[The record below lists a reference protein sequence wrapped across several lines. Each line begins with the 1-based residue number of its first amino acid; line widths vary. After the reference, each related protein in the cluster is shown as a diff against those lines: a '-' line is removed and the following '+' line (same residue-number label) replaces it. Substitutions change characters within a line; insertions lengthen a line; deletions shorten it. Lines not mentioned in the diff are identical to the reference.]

1 MGQACGCS
9 GAAISDKLGGICLA
23 TVPFGFPSLPQLR
36 RSRTGSA
43 KTGASW
49 QRPIGLGWE
58 RPYTVRY
65 ASNLDDGP
73 NHGAPL
79 GGFGAGCIGRGPD
92 GSFNLWH
99 LDGGEHWFGTLPDC
113 QFALFEHDGTAS
125 RAHALASAP
134 LRDDSR
140 PDAPQPPL
148 ESWSWYPAST
158 SERSSGTYSARYP
171 CSRFHYENVFAARVS
186 CEAFSPILPGDYER
200 TSYPV
205 AVFRWSFTNPTA
217 APLDLSLLLSWR
229 NSLGWFT
236 NTDPAAAVHFRD
248 DGSPEHN
255 YLPAIGRTRGQ
266 RNRKLDA
273 PGLKGVLLE
282 GERAEP
288 LAEGQGQWCLAVP
301 DEETLAHSGLEIMR
315 CSRWNPAGDGAEIWN
330 AFGLDGSIPESDND
344 RRSADHD
351 HASAALAVRFRL
363 EPGQSLELPMVIS
376 WDLPVTAFASGT
388 RALRRYTD
396 VFGSGGDNAA
406 AIAAEALLD
415 WRAWRT
421 AIETWQAPV
430 VGRADLP
437 DPLRMALLNEL
448 YDLASGGSLWTAATP
463 QDPVGRF
470 GVLECLD
477 YAWYESLD
485 VRLYGSFALLQ
496 LWPELDK
503 AVLRDFARAI
513 PAADPTPRPI
523 GWYFTQG
530 RGRVEAPRK
539 LAGATPHDLG
549 APNERPF
556 DATNYTAYQDCN
568 LWKDLAS
575 DFVLQVWRTFRLAPS
590 GEDLRFLADCWP
602 AAVTALRYLK
612 QFDAN
617 NDGLP
622 DNGGAPDQTFD
633 DWPLQGVSA
642 YCGALWIAALEAAL
656 AMGQRLQLELGLD
669 TSAEQRQ
676 FGGWLEQSRTNFDAL
691 LWNGEY
697 YKIDAESGTPVVM
710 ADQLCGDFY
719 ARLLGL
725 PPVVTDDRARSS
737 LNAVKEACFEGFQDG
752 RLGVANGLRRD
763 GTPLDPN
770 GTHPLEVWTG
780 INFGL
785 AAYYRLMGDTN
796 TALAICNAVVG
807 QVYEGGLQ
815 FRTPEAITGVN
826 TFRACH
832 YLRAMAIWALWA
844 THTGWQPIPGAE
856 RQPLGTEQQP

>member
-1 MGQACGCS
+1 MPPLGLPRFPRRP
-9 GAAISDKLGGICLA
+9 GARGRNDELA
-23 TVPFGFPSLPQLR
+23 
-36 RSRTGSA
+36 
-43 KTGASW
+43 ASW
-49 QRPIGLGWE
+49 RRPIGLGWE

-73 NHGAPL
+73 QHGAPL
-79 GGFGAGCIGRGPD
+79 GGFGAGCLGRGPD
-92 GSFNLWH
+92 GHFNLWH
-99 LDGGEHWFGTLPDC
+99 LDGGEHWFGQLPDC
-113 QFALFEHDGTAS
+113 QFALHERGAGGS
-125 RAHALASAP
+125 RSHALATAP
-134 LRDDSR
+134 QRDDSR
-140 PDAPQPPL
+140 PGSGAPLAAWQ
-148 ESWSWYPAST
+148 WYPASDGA
-158 SERSSGTYSARYP
+158 RSSGTYSARYP
-171 CSRFHYENVFAARVS
+171 LHRYDYDGVYAAEVR
-186 CEAFSPILPGDYER
+186 CEAFSPILPGDYRR

-205 AVFRWSFTNPTA
+205 AVFVWSFRNPTDE
-217 APLDLSLLLSWR
+217 PLELSLLLSWR
-229 NSLGWFT
+229 NTCGWFT

-255 YLPAIGRTRGQ
+255 YLPAIGRSQGQ
-266 RNRKLDA
+266 RNRRTDGE
-273 PGLKGVLLE
+273 GLRGILLE
-282 GERAEP
+282 GERSEP

-301 DEETLAHSGLEIMR
+301 EAAALGQEVELFR
-315 CSRWNPAGDGAEIWN
+315 CSRWNPAGDGAEIWGPF
-330 AFGLDGSIPESDND
+330 ARDGSLPESDND
-344 RRSADHD
+344 RCSGANDP
-351 HASAALAVRFRL
+351 ASAALAVRFRL
-363 EPGQSLELPMVIS
+363 EPGAELELPVVIA
-376 WDLPVTAFASGT
+376 WDLPVTSFATGT

-396 VFGSGGDNAA
+396 HFGAEGDNAA
-406 AIAAEALLD
+406 AIAAEALRD
-415 WRAWRT
+415 WRTWRA
-421 AIETWQAPV
+421 AIEAWQRPV
-430 VGRADLP
+430 LERADLP
-437 DPLRMALLNEL
+437 EPLRMALLNEL
-448 YDLASGGSLWTAATP
+448 YDLASGGTLWTAAG
-463 QDPVGRF
+463 QEDPVGRF

-530 RGRVEAPRK
+530 RGRVEAARK
-539 LAGATPHDLG
+539 VAGATPHDLG

-575 DFVLQVWRTFRLAPS
+575 DFVLQVWRTFRLAPN

-612 QFDAN
+612 TFDAN
-617 NDGLP
+617 DDGLP

-669 TSAEQRQ
+669 TSNEQRQ
-676 FGGWLEQSRTNFDAL
+676 FSDWLERSRANFDDL

-697 YKIDAESGTPVVM
+697 YRIDAESGTPVVM

-725 PPVVTDDRARSS
+725 PPVVADERAVSTLR
-737 LNAVKEACFEGFQDG
+737 AVREACFEGFEGG

-785 AAYYRLMGDTN
+785 AAYYRLMGDTK
-796 TALAICNAVVG
+796 TALAICGSVVG

-815 FRTPEAITGVN
+815 FRTPEAITAAH

-844 THTGWQPIPGAE
+844 THTGWTPIPGAE
-856 RQPLGTEQQP
+856 RPAEVPA

>member
-1 MGQACGCS
+1 MA
-9 GAAISDKLGGICLA
+9 
-23 TVPFGFPSLPQLR
+23 PFGLSSF
-36 RSRTGSA
+36 RSMLGTPPRQSSDA
-43 KTGASW
+43 AACW
-49 QRPIGLGWE
+49 QRPFGQGWE
-58 RPYTVRY
+58 NPYTVRY

-79 GGFGAGCIGRGPD
+79 GGFGAGCLGRGPD

-99 LDGGEHWFGTLPDC
+99 LDGGEHWFGVLPDC
-113 QFALFEHDGTAS
+113 QFALHENDGDQART
-125 RAHALASAP
+125 HALATRP
-134 LRDDSR
+134 PRDDSR
-140 PDAPQPPL
+140 PDSGPPL
-148 ESWSWYPAST
+148 ASWSWYPAS
-158 SERSSGTYSARYP
+158 SPEQPSGSYQARYP
-171 CSRFHYENVFAARVS
+171 LSAFHYEGVFRAGVE
-186 CEAFSPILPGDYER
+186 CEAFSPILPGDYR
-200 TSYPV
+200 RSSYPI
-205 AVFRWSFTNPTA
+205 AVFRWSFHNPTDR
-217 APLDLSLLLSWR
+217 PLDLSLLLSWR
-229 NSLGWFT
+229 NTCGWFS

-255 YLPAIGRTRGQ
+255 YVPAIGRTRGQ
-266 RNRKLDA
+266 RNRWVEA
-273 PGLKGVLLE
+273 PGLKGIVLE
-282 GERAEP
+282 GERSEP

-301 DEETLAHSGLEIMR
+301 DAAAPGQPGLEIFR
-315 CSRWNPAGDGAEIWN
+315 CSRWNPTGDGAELWN
-330 AFGLDGSIPESDND
+330 PFQRDGSLPDSNND
-344 RRSADHD
+344 RHSGDDD
-351 HASAALAVRFRL
+351 HASAALAVRFQL
-363 EPGQSLELPMVIS
+363 APGQSLELPVVIS
-376 WDLPVTAFASGT
+376 WDLPVTAFATGT

-396 VFGSGGDNAA
+396 FFGADGDQATA
-406 AIAAEALLD
+406 LAAEGLRD
-415 WRAWRT
+415 WREWRSAIDAWQQPVLQRT
-421 AIETWQAPV
+421 
-430 VGRADLP
+430 DLP
-437 DPLRMALLNEL
+437 EPLRMALLNEL
-448 YDLASGGSLWTAATP
+448 YDLASGGSLWTAATAD
-463 QDPVGRF
+463 DPVGRF

-503 AVLRDFARAI
+503 AVLRSFARAI

-530 RGRVEAPRK
+530 RGRVEAARK

-602 AAVTALRYLK
+602 ASVTALRYLK
-612 QFDAN
+612 QFDIN
-617 NDGLP
+617 DDGLP

-676 FGGWLEQSRTNFDAL
+676 FGEWLEQSRSHFDAL

-697 YKIDAESGTPVVM
+697 YNIDAESGTPVVM

-725 PPVVTDDRARSS
+725 PPVVAENRALSS
-737 LNAVKEACFEGFQDG
+737 LKAVKEACFESFEGG

-785 AAYYRLMGDTN
+785 AAYYRLMGDTD
-796 TALAICNAVVG
+796 TALAICSAVVR

-815 FRTPEAITGVN
+815 FRTPEAITAAG

-856 RQPLGTEQQP
+856 RQPVGSTQP